1 MDAGIRTEDG
11 IMARRRGK
19 MEGKD
24 GLRAAVQRYRAA
36 FGADALPCLAAVT
49 DEAVPVAVALLD
61 HAVMA
66 RRPLRRAG
74 CDGARQGG
82 RADERLPLVSAECA
96 SSWAR
101 MEAR

>member
-24 GLRAAVQRYRAA
+24 GLRAAVERYRAA

-49 DEAVPVAVALLD
+49 DEAAPVAVALLD
-61 HAVMA
+61 HAVMT
-66 RRPLRRAG
+66 RRPLRYGQVATALGKEAAPMSG
-74 CDGARQGG
+74 C
-82 RADERLPLVSAECA
+82 L
-96 SSWAR
+96 
-101 MEAR
+101 